1 MLSIRNLTTSIK
13 IMFNILYF
21 GVIPTYLALQK
32 DWGWWLGYAI
42 SVVVYYFLIQ
52 SFHSASA
59 ALNIIMAKVTYDI
72 LPEDDQL
79 EVDAVADNILTV
91 LKSDPGADFE
101 NEFEQF
107 GYSALAM
114 RDLGIDPVI
123 FFKTWFPVKNP
134 SKLPSDKWISMFIKK
149 ASKIMNSPESSP
161 AADSS

>member
-1 MLSIRNLTTSIK
+1 
-13 IMFNILYF
+13 MFNILYF